1 MNTNMI
7 LSASGWRKIF
17 AISNDEQDKTS
28 LIGEENIALSV
39 LAAKVFSDY
48 LKAKTKKE
56 NPSVIL
62 GHDTRPTG
70 NAICEACIKTFL
82 NQKITVR
89 FTGIIAAPEIMAYS
103 KEADGFMYISASH
116 NPIGHNGIKFG
127 LNSGGVLNQKEN
139 ATLTENFLN
148 LTNRTDAKEYAFTL
162 INGFSEKEI
171 DEVYKNQKKYKN
183 NALVSYKNFL
193 LETISASKDKSEQ
206 ETFFKSLKE
215 KLKSKKIG
223 VVCDFNGSARTVSV
237 DKDFFSQFGINFY
250 AINDKPGKIVH
261 EIIPESENLIFV
273 ANEMENLQKKG
284 LHDAVLGYM
293 PDCDGDRG
301 NIVYW
306 DKNQKKSVIL
316 KAQEV
321 FSLSVLS
328 ELLFSIYSK
337 KENSCV
343 CVNCPTSLRINE
355 IAEKLNAKVFRSEVG
370 EANVV
375 NLAKE
380 KRLQGFDARI
390 FGEGSNG
397 GTITYPSAVR
407 DPINT
412 IFAIIKLLSMDELF
426 KIWCEKSRNQFT
438 ENYDITQIFS
448 TLPEYKT
455 TGVSEKRAV
464 LKIKTENH
472 GKLKRNFQKIF
483 EEEWKNKKNQL
494 ETEYKISSFKVFLT
508 NGTKEIEGSQNWK
521 ESQKGG
527 LKIQFYDA
535 NEKPLAFFWMRGS
548 GTESVFRIL
557 CDVKN
562 IYGDIEKTSKEEKSL
577 LEWETSMLL
586 KADSQSL

>member
-1 MNTNMI
+1 
-7 LSASGWRKIF
+7 
-17 AISNDEQDKTS
+17 
-28 LIGEENIALSV
+28 
-39 LAAKVFSDY
+39 
-48 LKAKTKKE
+48 
-56 NPSVIL
+56 
-62 GHDTRPTG
+62 
-70 NAICEACIKTFL
+70 
-82 NQKITVR
+82 
-89 FTGIIAAPEIMAYS
+89 
-103 KEADGFMYISASH
+103 
-116 NPIGHNGIKFG
+116 
-127 LNSGGVLNQKEN
+127 
-139 ATLTENFLN
+139 
-148 LTNRTDAKEYAFTL
+148 
-162 INGFSEKEI
+162 
-171 DEVYKNQKKYKN
+171 
-183 NALVSYKNFL
+183 
-193 LETISASKDKSEQ
+193 
-206 ETFFKSLKE
+206 
-215 KLKSKKIG
+215 
-223 VVCDFNGSARTVSV
+223 
-237 DKDFFSQFGINFY
+237 
-250 AINDKPGKIVH
+250 
-261 EIIPESENLIFV
+261 
-273 ANEMENLQKKG
+273 MENLQKKG

-412 IFAIIKLLSMDELF
+412 IFAIIKLLSIDELF

-455 TGVSEKRAV
+455 TGVSEK
-464 LKIKTENH
+464 KS
-472 GKLKRNFQKIF
+472 GF
-483 EEEWKNKKNQL
+483 KN
-494 ETEYKISSFKVFLT
+494 
-508 NGTKEIEGSQNWK
+508 
-521 ESQKGG
+521 
-527 LKIQFYDA
+527 
-535 NEKPLAFFWMRGS
+535 
-548 GTESVFRIL
+548 
-557 CDVKN
+557 
-562 IYGDIEKTSKEEKSL
+562 
-577 LEWETSMLL
+577 
-586 KADSQSL
+586 